1 MEAVR
6 IGRRWPMSESKGQ
19 RGQRRWWALK
29 RTWLI
34 SVPLVVMLGIVGLF
48 AWGGAQPRPEGFAP
62 MESDVTP
69 AASAGSASSVVE
81 ELDVPPVGE
90 PPVRITLDAV
100 SMDEWVL
107 FDLVEGRIVEG
118 DFSSEGWDIAFR
130 RTKLL
135 TNSGVTNPDGPGGAY
150 DLGEVPLEEAMAP
163 ATFSFAEDHLGGD
176 DADEPENEQAGRW
189 YSYSFITHIVSTK
202 PNTYLIR
209 TGERLDALVQF
220 DSYYCDDEESGCI
233 TFRYRL
239 VPAAASRTS

>member
-1 MEAVR
+1 
-6 IGRRWPMSESKGQ
+6 MSESKGQ
-19 RGQRRWWALK
+19 GGQRRWWRLK

-34 SVPLVVMLGIVGLF
+34 GVPLVVMLGIVSLF

-62 MESDVTP
+62 IETDVMAAAP
-69 AASAGSASSVVE
+69 AASASSVAE
-81 ELDVPPVGE
+81 EPDEPAVGE

-107 FDLVEGRIVEG
+107 FDLVEGRTVEG
-118 DFSSEGWDIAFR
+118 DFSSEGWDMAFR

-150 DLGEVPLEEAMAP
+150 DLGEVPLEEATAP
-163 ATFSFAEDHLGGD
+163 ETFSFAEDHLGGD
-176 DADEPENEQAGRW
+176 DSDEPENEQAGRW
-189 YSYSFITHIVSTK
+189 YSYSFISHIVSAK

-209 TGERLDALVQF
+209 TGEKLDALVQF

-239 VPAAASRTS
+239 VPAAASGTS

>member
-6 IGRRWPMSESKGQ
+6 IGRRWLMSERKG
-19 RGQRRWWALK
+19 RGGQRRWWALK

-34 SVPLVVMLGIVGLF
+34 GVPLVMILGVVGLF
-48 AWGGAQPRPEGFAP
+48 AWAGAQPRPEGFAP
-62 MESDVTP
+62 METHVM
-69 AASAGSASSVVE
+69 AAGPDASASSVAEEPDEPAVE
-81 ELDVPPVGE
+81 D

-118 DFSSEGWDIAFR
+118 DFSSEGWDMAFR

-150 DLGEVPLEEAMAP
+150 DLGEVPLEEAT
-163 ATFSFAEDHLGGD
+163 ATATVSFAVDHLGGD
-176 DADEPENEQAGRW
+176 DADEPENEQAGHW
-189 YSYSFITHIVSTK
+189 YSYSFMSHIVSTK

-209 TGERLDALVQF
+209 TGERFDALVQF

-239 VPAAASRTS
+239 IPAAAGRS

>member
-1 MEAVR
+1 
-6 IGRRWPMSESKGQ
+6 MSESKGQ
-19 RGQRRWWALK
+19 GRQRRWWALK
-29 RTWLI
+29 RTWLVG
-34 SVPLVVMLGIVGLF
+34 VPLVMMLGIVGLF

-62 MESDVTP
+62 MEADVM
-69 AASAGSASSVVE
+69 AAGPGASASSVPE
-81 ELDVPPVGE
+81 EPDEPAVQE

-118 DFSSEGWDIAFR
+118 DFSSDGWDIAFQ

-150 DLGEVPLEEAMAP
+150 DLGEVPLEEAEAP
-163 ATFSFAEDHLGGD
+163 ATVSFAQDHLGGED
-176 DADEPENEQAGRW
+176 EDEPENEQAGRW
-189 YSYSFITHIVSTK
+189 YSYSFISHIVSTK

-209 TGERLDALVQF
+209 TGERFDALVQF

-239 VPAAASRTS
+239 VPAGASETS